1 MGSHQLLTGY
11 NREKKEKHGRIWH
24 HAGEPRIGFLYFT
37 QGGGDG
43 DDLDDADNGDIGDD
57 GDRHSLVEPGT
68 CQKSLF
74 DTMLTICEQH
84 LTKADLIPAGKMKT
98 HWLSYDGR

>member
-43 DDLDDADNGDIGDD
+43 DDGERIL
-57 GDRHSLVEPGT
+57 L
-68 CQKSLF
+68 
-74 DTMLTICEQH
+74 
-84 LTKADLIPAGKMKT
+84 
-98 HWLSYDGR
+98 